1 MAQSPV
7 VVPLQDLNTGQVTR
21 EAVTGGVGISGGRV
35 VFRGTDSERGE
46 EVWIVDGSVAK
57 PAAEVRLGPESSFP
71 DGFAALGTDYFTCV
85 ADDGVTGPEVRVFT
99 VAGNLSLSGW
109 ADTDLRA
116 GADHTAPVLL
126 GSGNGIVWYAMD
138 DLSMSG
144 QLSQSV
150 WAFTAANPP
159 LRVGSYQRGS
169 VQQASVV
176 PGTSRLCFIAR
187 PHSATDLLLFTANG
201 PQSAVMLPSLGS
213 PAQAEPLPV
222 PVYAATTSFVCFRRM
237 SGGPQLLATTFSN
250 GQTVL
255 LQQLG
260 PSVTP
265 WLASNGVD
273 RVCFA
278 GYDSVNG
285 IELWV
290 TAGTVGTTVRLTDIA
305 TGAAH
310 SYPSRIQMVPG
321 SNRGAFFQTGAE
333 GGERS
338 LQFVSTLLNPSAA
351 QEVAQQ
357 VHLAANLTLVSEQE
371 IAFSRSNQVLLG
383 NGTTGVL
390 QQLDAAPAVLRLWH
404 PSQPSTRGLNWLID
418 DPSSESYRVKVLG
431 SGTAS
436 SQVAQ
441 FNRLAS
447 GGAQPQVFQ
456 GSPVSQI
463 HVVGLNHSGLRELRR
478 FDGFSSSSA
487 QSISLQAS
495 FQQYTPLTA
504 SSHPADFFDLDGQ
517 LVLSAIVGGRRVLF
531 FSHTAAMNSFQ
542 LVEALAGPAATP
554 GAYDVDQV
562 VKLGSR
568 LFLTGMA
575 PGQTSGARR
584 LFSARYAPLE
594 SSYGGVV
601 VDPVTKFGQ
610 PVEATSLC
618 VAAGKV
624 FFVTPGSTT
633 ETLLYVDET
642 LQLTTVGHFDKDSAG
657 TGIADLVAA
666 PDRLFFSA
674 MASVGPMAGQRTIWS
689 STGIANAAESLPVPV
704 VSPRLLGA
712 WGSEVVFWSLVSGG
726 SSFLVHRWTGS
737 SMDGP
742 TIVNQMQTQEQPMLS
757 RDWRR
762 PSGIDAGTRFFYA
775 NQLGQLVNLSSTG
788 GGQAIGF
795 DPLQVIPE
803 HLALLGGDVLYHRLA
818 RNDDY
823 WGLFTLANGS
833 PQSLTYELQQALPG
847 PMIPHGG
854 RVWYSRLVPGNPVRS
869 TELWSSDGTFGPQQP
884 VATLSHN
891 RAMVMNQAATFRGH
905 LVFGGESSFASGGI
919 EPCLLNTPPTV
930 PAPPLLTGAQKGQ
943 PYTFTYAQIV
953 TGPATDADG
962 DTVSPPSILPGS
974 FGELKRN
981 GSVITLPSPLLP
993 GDTFEWTP
1001 GPDLTGNL
1009 APAMIMV
1016 SDPWFPSLTP
1026 VLIRVPTPL
1035 DEWMQG
1041 HFSPAELADPAIGGI
1056 NADSDGDGVT
1066 NGLEFLFGRHPRN
1079 HEPEAGTTFSG
1090 GQQPTGGRMAVF
1102 SFIRTA
1108 TLAPGTVLE
1117 FDESADLNNWWS
1129 VAQKDAANPWNALYS
1144 NVAVDEQTLPDGRIK
1159 TTLTIFELL
1168 SDPRFLRLRMTVP

>member
-46 EVWIVDGSVAK
+46 ELWIVDGSVAK
-57 PAAEVRLGPESSFP
+57 PAAEVRPGPESSFP
-71 DGFAALGTDYFTCV
+71 DGFAPLGTDYFTCV
-85 ADDGVTGPEVRVFT
+85 ADDGVTGPEVRVLT
-99 VAGNLSLSGW
+99 VGGSLSLSGW
-109 ADTDLRA
+109 AETDLRP

-126 GSGNGIVWYAMD
+126 GSGSSIVWYAMD
-138 DLSMSG
+138 DLSTSG
-144 QLSQSV
+144 ELSQSV
-150 WAFTAANPP
+150 WAFTPANPP
-159 LRVGSYQRGS
+159 IRVGSYQRGS

-187 PHSATDLLLFTANG
+187 PHSAADLRLFTASG
-201 PQSAVMLPSLGS
+201 LQFAVMLASLGS

-222 PVYAATTSFVCFRRM
+222 PVYAATTNFVCFRYM

-265 WLASNGVD
+265 WPASNGVD

-278 GYDSVNG
+278 GYDSTNG

-305 TGAAH
+305 AGAAH

-321 SNRGAFFQTGAE
+321 SNKGVFFQTGAE
-333 GGERS
+333 GGDRS

-351 QEVAQQ
+351 QEVTKQC
-357 VHLAANLTLVSEQE
+357 HLVENLTLMSEQE
-371 IAFSRSNQVLLG
+371 IAFSRSNEVLLG

-418 DPSSESYRVKVLG
+418 SGSDYRVKVLG
-431 SGTAS
+431 SGTSS

-441 FNRLAS
+441 FNRPAA
-447 GGAQPQVFQ
+447 GGSQPQVFQ
-456 GSPVSQI
+456 GSPVNQI
-463 HVVGLNHSGLRELRR
+463 HLVGLNHSGLRELRR
-478 FDGFSSSSA
+478 FDGFSFGSA
-487 QSISLQAS
+487 QNIPLQAS
-495 FQQYTPLTA
+495 SQQYSPYTA
-504 SSHPADFFDLDGQ
+504 SSHPADFFEIDGQ

-531 FSHTAAMNSFQ
+531 FSHTAEPNSFQ
-542 LVEALAGPAATP
+542 VVEALAGPAATP

-575 PGQTSGARR
+575 PGQTSGERR
-584 LFSARYAPLE
+584 LFTARYAPLE

-610 PVEATSLC
+610 PVEVTSLC

-633 ETLLYVDET
+633 EELRCVDEA
-642 LQLTTVGHFDKDSAG
+642 LQLTTVGDFDKDSAG

-666 PDRLFFSA
+666 PGRLFFSA

-689 STGIANAAESLPVPV
+689 STGTANAAESLPVPV

-712 WGSEVVFWSLVSGG
+712 WGSEVVFWSLISGG
-726 SSFLVHRWTGS
+726 NGFQMARWTGNNS
-737 SMDGP
+737 DNP
-742 TIVNQMQTQEQPMLS
+742 TMLYQNAAQEQPMLS

-762 PSGIDAGTRFFYA
+762 PSGLDAGTQFFYA
-775 NQLGQLVNLSSTG
+775 NQLGQLVNLFSTG
-788 GGQAIGF
+788 GGQAIGY

-803 HLALLGGDVLYHRLA
+803 HLALVGGDVLYHRLA
-818 RNDDY
+818 RNHDY
-823 WGLFTLANGS
+823 WGLFAFDGTSEQPLTNAL
-833 PQSLTYELQQALPG
+833 SLALPG
-847 PMIPHGG
+847 PLIPHGG
-854 RVWYSRLVPGNPVRS
+854 RVWYSRLVPGNPPRS
-869 TELWSSDGTFGPQQP
+869 TELWSSDGTFGTQQP
-884 VATLSHN
+884 VATLSPY
-891 RAMVMNQAATFRGH
+891 RAMVMNQAGTFRGH
-905 LVFGGESSFASGGI
+905 LVFGGESWLGSIGI

-962 DTVSPPSILPGS
+962 DTVSAPSILPSS

-981 GSVITLPSPLLP
+981 GSVITVPSPLLP

-1001 GPDLTGNL
+1001 GPDLTGNM
-1009 APAMIMV
+1009 APAAIAV
-1016 SDPWFPSLTP
+1016 SDPWSPGITP
-1026 VLIRVPTPL
+1026 VLIRVATPL

-1041 HFSPAELADPAIGGI
+1041 HFTPAELADPAIGGI

-1079 HEPEAGTTFSG
+1079 QEAEAGTTFSG
-1090 GQQPTGGRMAVF
+1090 GPQLSGARRAVF

-1108 TLAPGTVLE
+1108 TLTPGAVLE
-1117 FDESADLNNWWS
+1117 IDQSADLSYWWT
-1129 VAQKDAANPWNALYS
+1129 VVRKDTNNPWNAFYPD
-1144 NVAVDEQTLPDGRIK
+1144 VTVDEQTQPDGRIK
-1159 TTLTIFELL
+1159 TTVTIDEWV
-1168 SDPRFLRLRMTVP
+1168 SEPRFLRLRMTVP

>member
-138 DLSMSG
+138 DLSTSG

-213 PAQAEPLPV
+213 PAQAEPLPM

-290 TAGTVGTTVRLTDIA
+290 TAGTVGSTVRLTDIA
-305 TGAAH
+305 AGAAH

-321 SNRGAFFQTGAE
+321 SNKGVFFQTGAE
-333 GGERS
+333 GGARS
-338 LQFVSTLLNPSAA
+338 LQFVSTLLAPSAA
-351 QEVAQQ
+351 QEVTKQCD
-357 VHLAANLTLVSEQE
+357 LAENLTLVSEQE
-371 IAFSRSNQVLLG
+371 IAFSRSNEVLLG

-390 QQLDAAPAVLRLWH
+390 QVLDAAPAVLRLWH

-418 DPSSESYRVKVLG
+418 SGSDYRVKVLG
-431 SGTAS
+431 SGTFS

-441 FNRLAS
+441 FNRPAA
-447 GGAQPQVFQ
+447 GGSPPQVFQ
-456 GSPVSQI
+456 GSPVNQI
-463 HVVGLNHSGLRELRR
+463 HVVGRNHSGLRELRR

-487 QSISLQAS
+487 QIIPLQAS
-495 FQQYTPLTA
+495 SQQYSPHTA
-504 SSHPADFFDLDGQ
+504 SSHPADFFEIDGQ

-531 FSHTAAMNSFQ
+531 FSHTAEPNSFQ
-542 LVEALAGPAATP
+542 VVEALAGPAATP

-575 PGQTSGARR
+575 PGQTSGERR
-584 LFSARYAPLE
+584 LFTARYAPLE

-610 PVEATSLC
+610 PVEVTSLC

-633 ETLLYVDET
+633 EELRCVDEA
-642 LQLTTVGHFDKDSAG
+642 LQLTTVDFFDKDTAG
-657 TGIADLVAA
+657 TGIAELVAG
-666 PDRLFFSA
+666 PGRLFFSA
-674 MASVGPMAGQRTIWS
+674 MATVGPMAGQRTIWS
-689 STGIANAAESLPVPV
+689 STGTANAAESLPTPV

-712 WGSEVVFWSLVSGG
+712 WGNDVVFWSLVSGG
-726 SSFLVHRWTGS
+726 SSFSVQRWTGS
-737 SMDGP
+737 SMDYP
-742 TIVNQMQTQEQPMLS
+742 TIVYQNAAQEQPMLS

-762 PSGIDAGTRFFYA
+762 PSGLDAGTQFFYA
-775 NQLGQLVNLSSTG
+775 NQMGQLVNLFSTG
-788 GGQAIGF
+788 GAQSIGN
-795 DPLQVIPE
+795 DPYQVIPE
-803 HLALLGGDVLYHRLA
+803 HLALFGGNLLYHRLV
-818 RNDDY
+818 RNQDY
-823 WGLFTLANGS
+823 WGLFTLASGF
-833 PQSLTYELQQALPG
+833 PQSLTNEVFLALPG

-869 TELWSSDGTFGPQQP
+869 TELWSSDGTFGTQQP
-884 VATLSHN
+884 VATLSPN
-891 RAMVMNQAATFRGH
+891 RAMVMNQAGTFRGH
-905 LVFGGESSFASGGI
+905 LVFGGESWLGSGGI

-962 DTVSPPSILPGS
+962 DTVSAPSILPGS

-981 GSVITLPSPLLP
+981 GSVITVPSPLLP

-1001 GPDLTGNL
+1001 GPDLTGNI
-1009 APAMIMV
+1009 APFAIAV
-1016 SDPWFPSLTP
+1016 SDPWSPGITP
-1026 VLIRVPTPL
+1026 VLIRVATPL

-1129 VAQKDAANPWNALYS
+1129 VAQKDADNPWNALYS